1 MFTEKRKQ
9 ILELVS
15 ESKEGYN
22 INQIA
27 RLTNSS
33 PSWTYEILKKLAQ
46 QGHLIPKQMG
56 NAVFFTINTQNL
68 VTQKIIELIRLEPKE
83 IPKREEKQPK
93 IIQQIEHPTQKYE
106 RQEAMNYTIPVTN
119 QTPNSNFYN
128 TSTQQMQTAVYG
140 VTKANDV
147 QGMLFNYAATGS
159 GGLGYS
165 NTNTFTG
172 SNQHYGSTGAPP
184 INTLSGKISENV
196 TGFTFTQHTTSHNSG
211 ASPGC
216 RYCRPEVKL

>member
-1 MFTEKRKQ
+1 MVTEKQKQ
-9 ILELVS
+9 IIELIS

-33 PSWTYEILKKLAQ
+33 PSWTYEILKRLAQ

-68 VTQKIIELIRLEPKE
+68 VTQKIIELIKLETKSE

-106 RQEAMNYTIPVTN
+106 RQKTINYVAPSIN
-119 QTPNSNFYN
+119 QTTAPNFYS
-128 TSTQQMQTAVYG
+128 TSSQPTQTVEYG

-147 QGMLFNYAATGS
+147 QGMLVNYAATGS

-165 NTNTFTG
+165 NNTFSG
-172 SNQHYGSTGAPP
+172 GNQHYGSSGAPP
-184 INTLSGKISENV
+184 INTLAGKISKNPI
-196 TGFTFTQHTTSHNSG
+196 GFTFSQHTSEHNSG
-211 ASPGC
+211 SSPGC
-216 RYCRPEVKL
+216 RYCGPEMKI